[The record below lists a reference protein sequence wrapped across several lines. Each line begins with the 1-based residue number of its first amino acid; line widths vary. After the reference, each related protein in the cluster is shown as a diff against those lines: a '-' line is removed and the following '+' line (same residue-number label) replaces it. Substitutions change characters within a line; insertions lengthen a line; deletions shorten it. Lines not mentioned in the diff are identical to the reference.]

1 MTSWLFTHFKL
12 LFVRSINNILLCDRA
27 FYCTIKSLSRLFDY
41 LWCIFARTKII
52 LPHMA
57 NRSPIPQIEFPF
69 MTLINFVRFKYENQ
83 FISIYNKLEIK
94 HFVNIVAKKTNF
106 PLCDI
111 NLYTFKVRP
120 NLDIEWPSLYW
131 CSNKFIH
138 NNWLNININGF
149 L

>member
-83 FISIYNKLEIK
+83 FISIYNKLKGSILLTLQSKIDNCTRIFSLE
-94 HFVNIVAKKTNF
+94 NIFDPSVL
-106 PLCDI
+106 PLC
-111 NLYTFKVRP
+111 LYVFKLRP
-120 NLDIEWPSLYW
+120 NLDSEWVSL
-131 CSNKFIH
+131 
-138 NNWLNININGF
+138 
-149 L
+149 

>member
-12 LFVRSINNILLCDRA
+12 LFVRSINNILLCDRV

-83 FISIYNKLEIK
+83 FISIYNKLKGSILLTLQSKIDNCTRIFSLE
-94 HFVNIVAKKTNF
+94 NIFDPSVL
-106 PLCDI
+106 PLC
-111 NLYTFKVRP
+111 LYVFKLRP
-120 NLDIEWPSLYW
+120 NLDSEWVSL
-131 CSNKFIH
+131 
-138 NNWLNININGF
+138 
-149 L
+149 

>member
-83 FISIYNKLEIK
+83 FISIYNKLKIK
-94 HFVNIVAKKTNF
+94 HYVNIA
-106 PLCDI
+106 I
-111 NLYTFKVRP
+111 VRP